1 MRKALTLGIL
11 VSALTTVTRPAEAHI
26 WDFFQELS
34 GPGPF
39 SSNQPMLM
47 GSLCSQNYVTR
58 SALADDAK
66 SCAFFDYRDLRTE
79 ANDNFPIEVR
89 VQFWDL
95 GVKRKFAIWK
105 LKESIEGGVAVGL
118 MLASGDE
125 DAGGEKAM
133 RFTVTAPRVVVMPM
147 LLVNELFG
155 NNIFGSRAHENGW
168 LRILKLHLGGTVI
181 VGPLDA
187 EALGVDRTRSNYS
200 RNSEYAL
207 SRGFVLDFGELIE
220 VFRSR

>member
-1 MRKALTLGIL
+1 VFTLM
-11 VSALTTVTRPAEAHI
+11 AAAQPAEAHM
-26 WDFFQELS
+26 WDWLQEWS

-47 GSLCSQNYVTR
+47 GSLCSPNYVVTAA
-58 SALADDAK
+58 SVDAP
-66 SCAFFDYRDLRTE
+66 SCPFVDYRDLKTE

-89 VQFWDL
+89 VRFLDV
-95 GVKRKFAIWK
+95 GVKRKLAAWR

-118 MLASGDE
+118 MVASGDE
-125 DAGGEKAM
+125 DAGGKSAV
-133 RFTVTAPRVVVMPM
+133 RFTVTAPRVVVMPV
-147 LLVNELFG
+147 LLVNELFDG
-155 NNIFGSRAHENGW
+155 RIFGSRAHEKSW

-187 EALGVDRTRSNYS
+187 EALGVDRTRSAYS
-200 RNSEYAL
+200 RNSEYVL

-220 VFRSR
+220 SFRSR